1 MEASREKGKA
11 RVCQVCSRS
20 SRVTGLEVWR
30 MRAEGDVVR
39 LWKTRSHKPLKGME
53 EIFDSYFEYREA
65 GMGDV
70 GRGVI

>member
-1 MEASREKGKA
+1 MKRA
-11 RVCQVCSRS
+11 RQECARYVQGAAGSLGW
-20 SRVTGLEVWR
+20 RVVWR